1 MWQKMVNFL
10 KHAFSMEKEE
20 ITEED
25 ERLLEKI
32 ADWLHKRRLAA
43 PALLF
48 GEVGMPLS
56 FLGSQILV
64 FLRPFAEMLF
74 DPSQYGRIAKL
85 LENRKALTKL
95 LALLEERISG
105 KSG

>member
-1 MWQKMVNFL
+1 MWQKVADFL
-10 KHAFSMEKEE
+10 RHAFAMEKEE
-20 ITEED
+20 ISEED
-25 ERLLEKI
+25 ERILEKI

-64 FLRPFAEMLF
+64 FLRPFAEMAF
-74 DPSQYGRIAKL
+74 APSHYERIVKL

>member
-1 MWQKMVNFL
+1 
-10 KHAFSMEKEE
+10 
-20 ITEED
+20 
-25 ERLLEKI
+25 
-32 ADWLHKRRLAA
+32 
-43 PALLF
+43 
-48 GEVGMPLS
+48 MPLS

>member
-1 MWQKMVNFL
+1 VWKKIVEFL
-10 KHAFSMEKEE
+10 RHAFSMEKEE

-25 ERLLEKI
+25 ERILERI
-32 ADWLHKRRLAA
+32 ADWLHKRGLAA

-56 FLGSQILV
+56 FVGSQILV
-64 FLRPFAEMLF
+64 FLRPFAEMVF
-74 DPSQYGRIAKL
+74 DPSHYGRIVKL